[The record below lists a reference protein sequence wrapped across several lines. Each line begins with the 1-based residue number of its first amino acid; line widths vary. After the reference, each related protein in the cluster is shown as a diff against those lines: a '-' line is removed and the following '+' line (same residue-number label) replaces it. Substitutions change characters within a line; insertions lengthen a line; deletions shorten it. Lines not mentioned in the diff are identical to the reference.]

1 MLKDKN
7 FENFLNDKI
16 TDYTQIGRFAGKRDI
31 TQGKTLDNLAGI
43 SVGIASKDQIR
54 SLSYG
59 EVLISETI
67 NYRTQRPER
76 GGLFCEQI
84 FGPRKNYECACGKY
98 KRLKYKGVVCERCG
112 VEVTTSQVRRQRTGH
127 IEFAAPV
134 IHIWYLKSVPSR
146 IGLLLDISVKKLEQV
161 VYFASYLIT
170 EVTEDKRDEAL
181 KELENVFKSSKVD
194 LQRQC
199 QQYLTEAK
207 EKLEKKEISKKEF
220 QENEM
225 ECMNRLNKLE
235 EEYAKMR
242 TLLKDLRV
250 GAVVGELDYRVLYEK
265 FPHVF
270 KGGTGAE
277 HIKTLLERIDI
288 KKFIVANQQE
298 LKNASKSKQKKILQK
313 LKLASSLFKS
323 NQRPEHFI
331 LEALQI
337 LPPDLRPMIQ
347 LDGGRYASSDL
358 NDLYRRVIN
367 RNNRLRKL
375 SELGAPEVILKNEK
389 RMLQEAVDMLINGD
403 VRSNR
408 PGYTTATRKKLKS
421 LAEVLKG
428 KQGRF
433 RQNLL
438 GKRVDYSG
446 RSVIVVGPK
455 LKMNECG
462 LPKVMALTLFKP
474 FVI

>member
-1 MLKDKN
+1 MIPDLKDKN

-16 TDYTQIGRFAGKRDI
+16 TDYSQIGKHAGKRDI

-43 SVGIASKDQIR
+43 SIGLSSKEQVR

-76 GGLFCEQI
+76 AGLFCEQI
-84 FGPRKNYECACGKY
+84 FGPRKNFECACGKY
-98 KRLKYKGVVCERCG
+98 KRIRYKGIICERCG

-127 IEFAAPV
+127 IELASPV
-134 IHIWYLKSVPSR
+134 VHIWYLKSVPSR

-161 VYFASYLIT
+161 VYFASYVIT
-170 EVTEDKRDEAL
+170 EVYEDKKVESM
-181 KELENVFKSSKVD
+181 KELEAAYKSSKVE
-194 LQRQC
+194 LQKRI
-199 QQYLTEAK
+199 QQDINSATLQ
-207 EKLEKKEISKKEF
+207 LESKEISKKAF
-220 QENEM
+220 QE
-225 ECMNRLNKLE
+225 LE
-235 EEYAKMR
+235 FALTKQIDALDEEYNHMKD
-242 TLLKDLRV
+242 LLKGLKESTV
-250 GAVVGELDYRVLYEK
+250 IGELDYRILYEK

-270 KGGTGAE
+270 QGGTGAQ

-288 KKFIVANQQE
+288 KKFISENQKE
-298 LKNASKSKQKKILQK
+298 LKIAPKSKQKKILQK

-375 SELGAPEVILKNEK
+375 MEL
-389 RMLQEAVDMLINGD
+389 
-403 VRSNR
+403 
-408 PGYTTATRKKLKS
+408 
-421 LAEVLKG
+421 
-428 KQGRF
+428 
-433 RQNLL
+433 
-438 GKRVDYSG
+438 
-446 RSVIVVGPK
+446 
-455 LKMNECG
+455 
-462 LPKVMALTLFKP
+462 
-474 FVI
+474 